1 MAENKKGGASPA
13 SSPKHIAAGPSMVD
27 DMPDVE
33 FVRAEWLT
41 IYDQGCSAGASTAH
55 TSGKVIDRGACKS

>member
-1 MAENKKGGASPA
+1 
-13 SSPKHIAAGPSMVD
+13 MVD
-27 DMPDVE
+27 DMPDAE

-55 TSGKVIDRGACKS
+55 TSGKIIDRGACKP